1 MSSERNGTGMYCHHL
16 YPLTDVRI
24 GINRLQSTPNKC
36 SSFNVGFVELLCGL
50 FGSLDRFF
58 NLTPVRTHSPD
69 FPLLVFICLLPTA
82 FFQYIYGVQNVS
94 IEPVNDVSTN
104 LSDPPQL
111 KLSQAKRQ
119 SPYYNQ
125 NIFFYSRLV
134 IISLRIQI

>member
-1 MSSERNGTGMYCHHL
+1 MAQVCIAITFSL
-16 YPLTDVRI
+16 LLTFELELIDYRVHP
-24 GINRLQSTPNKC
+24 INVVLLTWVLLSC
-36 SSFNVGFVELLCGL
+36 FVGCLGASIV
-50 FGSLDRFF
+50 FF